1 MSELKEVENELREL
15 RAKKKELAAEKR
27 ANAEI
32 RNELVAKRASARA
45 RIVEIRKQMRASLA
59 NMVEYLK
66 LEGSVNVASSIT
78 DLAEELEV
86 EEALFNEARE
96 ELADL

>member
-32 RNELVAKRASARA
+32 RKELVAKRASARA
-45 RIVEIRKQMRASLA
+45 HIIGIRKQMRALLA
-59 NMVEYLK
+59 DMAESLK
-66 LEGSVNVASSIT
+66 LEDKVNIASSIA

-86 EEALFNEARE
+86 QESLFNEARQ
-96 ELADL
+96 ELVDL